1 MLRGLT
7 IFTSLLA
14 VVSLSALVAIQ
25 VQRSLDDNPAVNA
38 TGEAEFADNDELDLG
53 EPASLPDASSIAP
66 RREYSSPDITP
77 LLLLD

>member
-38 TGEAEFADNDELDLG
+38 AGEAEFADNDELDLG
-53 EPASLPDASSIAP
+53 EPASLAEPDQGLSLIHISEP
-66 RREYSSPDITP
+66 TRPY
-77 LLLLD
+77 